1 MKPTAAANTASAQPP
16 EPKPRPAPV
25 SQHPLATIAREWF
38 STEGER
44 FIFVAKTML
53 AAFGALWIAFRLGL
67 DSPGTSIT
75 TVFILAL
82 PSSGMVLEKA
92 FYRLLGTV
100 VGCIASVTLIALF
113 PQQPAPLF
121 IGIAIWIGLCTSG
134 AAMFR
139 NAQSYSFVLAGYTS
153 CIILVPALDH
163 PTQVFLSAVAR
174 VTEVGLGIIC
184 SAVVNDALFPR
195 HQNLQV
201 MRTVQA
207 RYVRFV
213 DFCHDA
219 LENRIDPAAVELA
232 HLQFAADIAAL
243 ESGRA
248 AAFFE
253 AAHARGDTR
262 QVHAFNAAFMATLTT
277 FYTMHRLLHR
287 LRQDPQGSG
296 TVLALVEPLYMALA
310 GAIRA
315 DSSGAQLDSMRAGLQ
330 AKVAEARQQLV
341 ASNAE
346 RPQHVDFETA
356 VELLDRF
363 ACNMRDFQLIY
374 HGLTQKKRQQVSEPL
389 AYTPKTPP
397 AIVIAAGVRAAT
409 ALLVLA
415 SAWYYMAWPAA
426 TNALLMGTIFCG
438 LASSAPRPT
447 AMVKQVLNGF
457 LIALPVSFAIEYF
470 ILPKADGYAMMVMA
484 MLPVMGLGAY
494 LTSGRK
500 TAGMGVGVCL
510 FAAQMVTPSNPML
523 LDGASFLN
531 NAIAM
536 LLGVVLANVIFNV
549 VLPTHTMG
557 QKTHVRDALWREAL
571 HACTGSLFRLKHRF
585 GNRVRDLLSQL
596 NAAAGPA
603 PDEATRAVVRQGLTL
618 LELGQSVIDM
628 RMLIEQSPPGP
639 ARAALQQ
646 CVQRIAAYLREPAQE
661 SCRAAVDAIFQAGPH
676 VRQAQLTADPQRT
689 ARLQKALTDLHSI
702 YTSLLDQLPQA
713 PGGTQS
719 AA

>member
-1 MKPTAAANTASAQPP
+1 MKPTATTTAPARPPASA
-16 EPKPRPAPV
+16 PAPA
-25 SQHPLATIAREWF
+25 SPNRLAAIARDWF
-38 STEGER
+38 GTEGER
-44 FIFVAKTML
+44 IIFVAKTML

-92 FYRLLGTV
+92 FYRLLGTI

-121 IGIAIWIGLCTSG
+121 IGIAIWVGLCTSG

-153 CIILVPALDH
+153 CIVLVPAIDH

-174 VTEVGLGIIC
+174 LTEVGLGILC

-207 RYVRFV
+207 RYTRFV

-219 LENRIDPAAVELA
+219 LENRLQPAAVELT

-262 QVHAFNAAFMATLTT
+262 QLHAFNSAFMATLTT

-287 LRQDPQGSG
+287 LRQGLPGSAP
-296 TVLALVEPLYMALA
+296 VLALIEPLYLVLA
-310 GAIRA
+310 SAIRA
-315 DSSGAQLDSMRAGLQ
+315 DSSGAQLDSMRSGLQ
-330 AKVAEARQQLV
+330 AQVAEARQQLV
-341 ASNAE
+341 ASGAD

-363 ACNMRDFQLIY
+363 ACNMRDFQLVY

-397 AIVIAAGVRAAT
+397 AIVIAAGARAA
-409 ALLVLA
+409 ASLLVLA

-426 TNALLMGTIFCG
+426 VNALLMATVFCA
-438 LASSAPRPT
+438 LASSSPRPT
-447 AMVKQVLNGF
+447 AMVTQVLIGF
-457 LIALPVSFAIEYF
+457 LSAWPLAFISVYF
-470 ILPKADGYAMMVMA
+470 MLAKADGYLMMVLA
-484 MLPVMGLGAY
+484 MLPILVLGAY
-494 LTSGRK
+494 LTSDRK
-500 TAGMGVGVCL
+500 RSGIGVGICL
-510 FAAQMVTPSNPML
+510 FATQMVTPSNPMTI
-523 LDGASFLN
+523 DGAAFLN
-531 NAIAM
+531 NSLATIM
-536 LLGVVLANVIFNV
+536 GVVLAYIIFSV

-557 QKTHVRDALWREAL
+557 QKTHVADALWREAL
-571 HACTGSLFRLKHRF
+571 YACTGRLFRLKHRF

-596 NAAAGPA
+596 NAAAGPV
-603 PDEATRAVVRQGLTL
+603 PDDATRAVVRQGLTL

-628 RMLIEQSPPGP
+628 RILIGQSEPGP
-639 ARAALQQ
+639 ARTALQQ
-646 CVQRIAAYLREPAQE
+646 CVQRIAAYLRAPDQE
-661 SCRAAVDAIFQAGPH
+661 RCRAAVDAIFQAGPH
-676 VRQAQLTADPQRT
+676 VRQAQLTADPQRVV
-689 ARLQKALTDLHSI
+689 RLQKALTDMHSI

-713 PGGTQS
+713 PGGPQS